1 MSDPRSA
8 DGGDGPIRR
17 LRAGLLDAN
26 PYVVAAAQIA
36 LMLASGLLITN
47 GLALPGLVLLLAVT
61 GSNALLV
68 RGRRARDGGRT

>member
-1 MSDPRSA
+1 MSA
-8 DGGDGPIRR
+8 GGDEGPIRR
-17 LRAGLLDAN
+17 LVAGLLDAN
-26 PYVVAAAQIA
+26 PYVVAVAQIA

-68 RGRRARDGGRT
+68 RGRRARGARRT